1 MPVAASAPTPS
12 ADDGEAPRRSGRL
25 VLVLG
30 GLAAVS
36 AVFAAVVIFSN
47 STAEPVKPK
56 DPVAA
61 VRAGD
66 RSLTVGARSAAT
78 KVVVYEDFGSP
89 DSRTFDISSRDFL
102 RDEAARGNVAV
113 EYRPVALADADY
125 SADAVAAWGAVL
137 EQGRPGQA
145 LALHDLLFDLQ
156 PRPDDTA
163 QQEFSALARKA
174 GVRDTE
180 VLDAAGSPDPAW
192 AAATRQEARAA
203 RVRTTPVVRVDGEP
217 LTAPSPVALADRL
230 QRLVLE
236 RTARS

>member
-1 MPVAASAPTPS
+1 MPVAASVPTPT

-47 STAEPVKPK
+47 STAEPAKPK
-56 DPVAA
+56 DPVAQ

-66 RSLTVGARSAAT
+66 RFLAVGAGTAAT

-102 RDEAARGNVAV
+102 RDEAARGNVEV
-113 EYRPVALADADY
+113 EYRPVALADVDY

-163 QQEFSALARKA
+163 EQEFGALARKA
-174 GVRDTE
+174 GVRDTG

-203 RVRTTPVVRVDGEP
+203 GVRTTPSVRVDGER
-217 LTAPSPVALADRL
+217 LTASSPVALADRL

-236 RTARS
+236 RTASS